1 MTGPIASV
9 TTLASSVLFWA
20 RAAFYVI
27 LLESD
32 ENRNFISFGQF
43 NNNATEPGNGES
55 VYRTYQSAHL
65 GYAKN
70 KKKRISPQKLK
81 ILTTTNRLNYPS
93 SPISPPA
100 QRNEQPSLT

>member
-1 MTGPIASV
+1 MIGPIASV

-55 VYRTYQSAHL
+55 VYRTYQSAHP
-65 GYAKN
+65 GHTKN
-70 KKKRISPQKLK
+70 KKKCYLPYELRI
-81 ILTTTNRLNYPS
+81 TTITNGLNYSLS
-93 SPISPPA
+93 SISA
-100 QRNEQPSLT
+100 STKK